1 MYNRPMRS
9 YLPIFVLCALMLG
22 ACTTRPPGIGG
33 PVEWS
38 SLDSWEADSQSDAWA
53 GFLKSCEKLAREQ
66 WREVCDLAETSGNL
80 SDAEVREFFEAHFE
94 VRPVYAQDGETLG
107 LITGYYE
114 PLLQG
119 SWDRTEEYRFPL
131 YGVPQDLLVV
141 DLGAVYPQLK
151 GMRLRG
157 KLDGN
162 RVVPYYD
169 RAQLDD
175 DRELLQGTEIL
186 WVNSPVDLF
195 FLHVQGSGLV
205 QFADGSIVAVGYA
218 DQNGH
223 PYQSIGRVL
232 VQMGEL
238 EKDEV
243 TLFTIREWLQSNP
256 ERLNELL
263 SKNPSYVF
271 FELRDAFADGPTG
284 ALNVALTPRRS
295 IAVDRNVIPLGAP
308 VWLQT
313 TLPDAAQSPL
323 NQLMLAQDTGGAIRG
338 HVRADVFWGR
348 GFEAERMAGLM
359 KQQGQLFVLLPRGY
373 SVKKT
378 GVYQ

>member
-308 VWLQT
+308 VWMQT

>member
-1 MYNRPMRS
+1 MIRCLS
-9 YLPIFVLCALMLG
+9 IFVLCALMLG
-22 ACTTRPPGIGG
+22 ACTTTQPPGIGS
-33 PVEWS
+33 PVAWS
-38 SLDSWEADSQSDAWA
+38 SLESWDADRQSDAWA
-53 GFLKSCEKLAREQ
+53 GFLKSCQKLALAQ
-66 WREVCDLAETSGNL
+66 WQEVCDLAETSGNL
-80 SDAEVREFFEAHFE
+80 SDAEVREFFEANFE
-94 VRPVYAQDGETLG
+94 ARPVFAEGGETLG

-114 PLLQG
+114 PLLHG
-119 SWDRTEEYRFPL
+119 SWERSEEYQYPL

-157 KLDGN
+157 RLVGN
-162 RVVPYYD
+162 RVIPYPD
-169 RAQLDD
+169 RAQLDGD
-175 DRELLQGTEIL
+175 PELLQGAEIL

-205 QFADGSIVAVGYA
+205 QLADGSILSVGYA
-218 DQNGH
+218 EQNGH

-238 EKDEV
+238 KREEV
-243 TLFTIREWLQSNP
+243 TLFTIRDWLKSNP
-256 ERLNELL
+256 TRLNEVL

-271 FELRDAFADGPTG
+271 FELRDAQADGPTG

-313 TLPDAAQSPL
+313 TLPNEAQSPL
-323 NQLMLAQDTGGAIRG
+323 NQLMLAQDTGGAIKG

-348 GFEAERMAGLM
+348 GSEAEKMAGLM
-359 KQQGQLFVLLPRGY
+359 KQQGELFVLLPRGY
-373 SVKKT
+373 SIKDS
-378 GVYQ
+378 GAYQ

>member
-1 MYNRPMRS
+1 VPK
-9 YLPIFVLCALMLG
+9 YLFIIVLCALLAS
-22 ACTTRPPGIGG
+22 ACTTRPPGIGS
-33 PVEWS
+33 PVDWS
-38 SLDSWEADSQSDAWA
+38 SLQNWEADDQGAAWQ
-53 GFLKSCEKLAREQ
+53 GFLKSCEKLRQ
-66 WREVCDLAETSGNL
+66 WQWQEVCDLARQSGDLN
-80 SDAEVREFFEAHFE
+80 DAEARAFFELYFE
-94 VRPVYAQDGETLG
+94 VRPVYAEGGETRG

-114 PLLQG
+114 PMLKG
-119 SWDRTEEYRFPL
+119 SWERTGEFQYPI
-131 YGVPQDLLVV
+131 YGVPEDLLVV

-151 GMRLRG
+151 GLRLRG

-162 RVVPYYD
+162 KVIPYYD

-175 DRELLQGTEIL
+175 NQNLLHGREIL

-205 QFADGSIVAVGYA
+205 ELPDGSITAVGYA

-238 EKDEV
+238 QKEDV
-243 TLFTIREWLQSNP
+243 TLFTIRDWLKAHPSRAS
-256 ERLNELL
+256 EVFD
-263 SKNPSYVF
+263 KNPSYVF
-271 FELRDAFADGPTG
+271 FELKDAETVGPTG

-313 TLPDAAQSPL
+313 TLPDDEQSPL
-323 NQLMLAQDTGGAIRG
+323 DRLMLAQDTGGAIKG

-348 GFEAERMAGLM
+348 GDEAERMAGLM
-359 KQQGQLFVLLPRGY
+359 KQQGELFVLLPKGFQLNRSGNL
-373 SVKKT
+373 
-378 GVYQ
+378 Q

>member
-1 MYNRPMRS
+1 MYNRRMRS